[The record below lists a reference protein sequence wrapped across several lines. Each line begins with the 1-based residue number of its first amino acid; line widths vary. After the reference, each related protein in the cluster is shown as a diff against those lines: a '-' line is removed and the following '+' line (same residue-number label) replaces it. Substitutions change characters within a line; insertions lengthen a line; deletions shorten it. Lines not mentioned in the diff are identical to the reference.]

1 MEEDNIKTKIDRLS
15 EKMDEII
22 QQEEK
27 KNTKKFKLPS
37 KGKLSKDKIKN
48 NWVTVVKINENKG
61 VDFTRQKIEDETIM
75 IDNVPRLATGESVLN
90 YKGKPLMIVPSWRVE
105 PFSPTKDFK
114 ESLLDGS
121 NTKGYALLLARMKK
135 GILEPVKKKIPIGII
150 IVVLAVI
157 GIIAYVVLRK

>member
-15 EKMDEII
+15 EKMDEILEK
-22 QQEEK
+22 EEGK
-27 KNTKKFKLPS
+27 KTKKFKLPM
-37 KGKLSKDKIKN
+37 KGKLSKGKLKD

-135 GILEPVKKKIPIGII
+135 GILEPVKKKLPIGII
-150 IVVLAVI
+150 LVVLAII

>member
-27 KNTKKFKLPS
+27 KKIKGFKLPS
-37 KGKLSKDKIKN
+37 KGKLSKSKVKQ
-48 NWVTVVKINENKG
+48 NWVTILKINENKG
-61 VDFTRQKIEDETIM
+61 VDFTRQQIEDETIM
-75 IDNVPRLATGESVLN
+75 VDNVPRIATGESVLN

-105 PFSPTKDFK
+105 PFSPTKDFR
-114 ESLLDGS
+114 ESLTDGS

-135 GILEPVKKKIPIGII
+135 GILEPVKKKLPIGII
-150 IVVLAVI
+150 LVVLAII
-157 GIIAYVVLRK
+157 GIVAYVVLRK

>member
-27 KNTKKFKLPS
+27 KKSKGFKIPS
-37 KGKLSKDKIKN
+37 KGKLSKDKVKK
-48 NWVTVVKINENKG
+48 NWVTIVKINENKG
-61 VDFTRQKIEDETIM
+61 VDFTRQQIEDETIM
-75 IDNVPRLATGESVLN
+75 IDGVPRLATGESVLN

-135 GILEPVKKKIPIGII
+135 GILEPVKKKLPIGII
-150 IVVLAVI
+150 IVVLAII